1 MIKNGLLNAKDK
13 EKIEKQI
20 KIGEIIS

>member
-13 EKIEKQI
+13 EKLEKRL
-20 KIGEIIS
+20 